1 MSINRFT
8 EDMAFAPVF
17 QADQLSHAYLVSGGD
32 AGTRSALAR
41 TLAAAIVCIG
51 GDRRPC
57 GTCAQCKK
65 ALRGVHPDILHV
77 EKPKD
82 KASIPVDTVRAVC
95 ADAAV
100 IPNDADAKVYI
111 FDDAS
116 VLFPPAQNAMLKTL
130 EEPPGKAAFI
140 LCLENPG
147 LMLDTV
153 RSRCVEID
161 LMPPAEQDGEKA
173 PYVQAF
179 FDALGEGNFALI
191 RYSFS
196 LDKLISSSCGF
207 CRQRP
212 PRGGQASAAVRF
224 RGGVSVSGRTAD
236 PGDRGAGNGH
246 HVFRGKCWYR
256 TRGGHVV
263 RRTYRSGVRNS
274 FG

>member
-1 MSINRFT
+1 VSINRFT

-41 TLAAAIVCIG
+41 TLAAAIVCTG

-161 LMPPAEQDGEKA
+161 LMPPAEQDGEKD

-191 RYSFS
+191 RFSFS
-196 LDKLISSSCGF
+196 LDKLDKQQLMDFAVSA
-207 CRQRP
+207 RQEAVRLLRQCVSGEACP
-212 PRGGQASAAVRF
+212 FPAGRLTRVTEALETAITYLEANVGTVHVAGMLSAAL
-224 RGGVSVSGRTAD
+224 TEAE
-236 PGDRGAGNGH
+236 
-246 HVFRGKCWYR
+246 
-256 TRGGHVV
+256 
-263 RRTYRSGVRNS
+263 
-274 FG
+274 